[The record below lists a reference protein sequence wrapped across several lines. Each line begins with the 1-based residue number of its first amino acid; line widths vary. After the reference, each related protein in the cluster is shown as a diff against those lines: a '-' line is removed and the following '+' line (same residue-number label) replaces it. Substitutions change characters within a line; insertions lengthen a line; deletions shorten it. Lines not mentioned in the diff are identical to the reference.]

1 MFDPR
6 GYVMMTNRQ
15 AFDPS
20 YRGKRASFSA
30 LCAGTAFATA
40 LLSVPAHAQ
49 NSDESAEG
57 DTIVVSGYRYLSED
71 TSGATGLPVPIEKV
85 PQSISLISEDFLDA
99 TDVRSLGD
107 VAQYTPG
114 ALFDGNPGGTS
125 SIVKLRGFAAGN
137 AIDGLNVGALDFEPD
152 FATIERLEI
161 VKGPTS
167 VVYGAANPGGIINQV
182 TKSADAGT
190 PSHIELLGGSWDRWR
205 VEGQVAGGLDAAGT
219 VHVIGIAAHEEA
231 GSFMQRVGSAK
242 TVLYAGIDADLSP
255 GLSGYLH
262 GGYER
267 YRRTSFDGI
276 PTLPDGSPAPVG
288 RSFFIGSGD
297 FNLVTPVARVNGGL
311 DWEASDALS
320 ISLKA
325 NYLRSNTT
333 GESGFG
339 FGLEDN
345 GDFFLAVN
353 NITKSVTKAFSAGL
367 STVYK
372 LDDVG
377 LADSFITVAA
387 NYQHYDTK
395 QAGTIPDMPQGDV
408 ANIFDGVDAI
418 EALFNTRTYPGIFDY
433 SLNRRLRYFTLS
445 SQASIKVAEP
455 LTLLGGISWAKPDV
469 SKQSG
474 AGPWQDFSGGSQTS
488 LRVAATLEPVSG
500 LNLYASYSES
510 FQPQLFIDAVG
521 DVLPPLSGEQYEI
534 GVKYVSPDRRILLTG
549 AIFDVR
555 QANQARYD
563 QTINLIDRYVPVGK
577 VRHRGLELQAVGEI
591 VKGWQVNAGLAIL
604 DPTIR
609 KDDDATMVGKTVT
622 FLPKS
627 TASLYTSYAF
637 GGGAFVGGGV
647 RYVDSV
653 KTDIDRATRDLPSYV
668 LADASAGYD
677 FDRFRV
683 QINLKNIFDKHYFV
697 NNYQTLFYGNV
708 VGEPRSATVSL
719 RANF

>member
-1 MFDPR
+1 M
-6 GYVMMTNRQ
+6 NRLGQ
-15 AFDPS
+15 DGGFGSDM
-20 YRGKRASFSA
+20 RMGRRRH
-30 LCAGTAFATA
+30 LLVVGAFALQVG
-40 LLSVPAHAQ
+40 LLAGPAQAQ
-49 NSDESAEG
+49 EAEPAADG
-57 DTIVVSGYRYLSED
+57 DAIVVSGYRYLSED
-71 TSGATGLPVPIEKV
+71 TSGTTGLPLSLEKV
-85 PQSISLISEDFLDA
+85 PQSITLISEDFLEA
-99 TDVRSLGD
+99 TDARTLGD

-125 SIVKLRGFAAGN
+125 SIIKLRGFAAGN
-137 AIDGLNVGALDFEPD
+137 AIDGLNVGALDYEPD
-152 FATIERLEI
+152 FATLERLEI

-182 TKSADAGT
+182 TKRARAGT

-205 VEGQVAGGLDAAGT
+205 IEGQLAGALNAAET
-219 VHVIGIAAHEEA
+219 VHVIGIAVHEE
-231 GSFMQRVGSAK
+231 GDSFMQRVGSAK
-242 TVLYAGIDADLSP
+242 TVLYAGIDADLSA
-255 GLSGYLH
+255 GLTGYIH

-297 FNLVTPVARVNGGL
+297 FELVTPVVRVNGGL
-311 DWEASDALS
+311 DWEASSALS
-320 ISLKA
+320 VSLKV

-339 FGLEDN
+339 YDLQPN
-345 GDFFLAVN
+345 GDFLIAVN
-353 NITKSVTKAFSAGL
+353 KITKSTTEAFSAGL
-367 STVYK
+367 SGVYK
-372 LDDVG
+372 FDDLG

-387 NYQHYDTK
+387 NYQDYETQ

-418 EALFNTRTYPGIFDY
+418 EALFNSRTYPGFDY
-433 SLNRRLRYFTLS
+433 GLNRRLRYFTLS
-445 SQASIKVAEP
+445 TQASIKVAEP

-474 AGPWQDFSGGSQTS
+474 TGPWQDFSGDSQTS
-488 LRVAATLEPVSG
+488 LRLAATLEPVKG
-500 LNLYASYSES
+500 LNFYASYSES

-521 DVLPPLSGEQYEI
+521 DVLPPLAGEQYEV
-534 GVKYVSPDRRILLTG
+534 GVKYVSPDRRILLT
-549 AIFDVR
+549 AALFDVR

-563 QTINLIDRYVPVGK
+563 QTIDLIDRYAPVGK
-577 VRHRGLELQAVGEI
+577 VRHRGFEMQAVGEI
-591 VKGWQVNAGLAIL
+591 TKGWQVNAGLAIL

-609 KDDDATMVGKTVT
+609 EDDDTTLIGKTLT

-627 TASLYTSYAF
+627 TASIYTSYEF
-637 GGGAFVGGGV
+637 GGGAFVGGGI
-647 RYVDSV
+647 RYVGSV
-653 KTDIDRATRDLPSYV
+653 KTDFDRATRDIASYTLV
-668 LADASAGYD
+668 DASAGYD
-677 FDRFRV
+677 FERFRV
-683 QINLKNIFDKHYFV
+683 QLNIKNLFDKHYFV

-708 VGEPRSATVSL
+708 VGEPRSVTISL

>member
-1 MFDPR
+1 
-6 GYVMMTNRQ
+6 MTLSQQ
-15 AFDPS
+15 AFEIHS
-20 YRGKRASFSA
+20 RQGGAAFRLLLAGSA
-30 LCAGTAFATA
+30 LAAAVAASSAASAQEAVDAT
-40 LLSVPAHAQ
+40 
-49 NSDESAEG
+49 DG
-57 DTIVVSGYRYLSED
+57 DAIVVSGYRYLSED
-71 TSGATGLPVPIEKV
+71 TSGTTGLPVAIEDV
-85 PQSISLISEDFLDA
+85 PQSISLVSEDFLDA
-99 TDVRSLGD
+99 TDARTLGD

-125 SIVKLRGFAAGN
+125 TIVKLRGFAAGN
-137 AIDGLNVGALDFEPD
+137 AIDGLNVGTLDYEPD
-152 FATIERLEI
+152 FATLERLEI

-182 TKSADAGT
+182 TKGANAGT
-190 PSHIELLGGSWDRWR
+190 RSHIEVLGGSWGRWR
-205 VEGQVAGGLDAAGT
+205 VEGQVAGALNAAGT
-219 VHVIGIAAHEEA
+219 VHAIGIAVHEE
-231 GSFMQRVGSAK
+231 GDSFMQRVDSAK
-242 TVLYAGIDADLSP
+242 TVLYAGIDADLTP
-255 GLSGYLH
+255 GLKAYLH

-276 PTLPDGSPAPVG
+276 PTFPDGSPAPVG

-297 FNLVTPVARVNGGL
+297 FDLVTPVARVNGGL

-320 ISLKA
+320 VSLKV

-339 FGLEDN
+339 FGLEPN

-353 NITKSVTKAFSAGL
+353 NITKSVTEAFSAGL
-367 STVYK
+367 SGVYK
-372 LDDVG
+372 LDDFG
-377 LADSFITVAA
+377 LADSFITVSA

-433 SLNRRLRYFTLS
+433 SLDRRLRYFTLS

-474 AGPWQDFSGGSQTS
+474 TGPWQDFSGDSQTS
-488 LRVAATLEPVSG
+488 LRLAATLEPVKG

-521 DVLPPLSGEQYEI
+521 DVLAPLSGEQYEI
-534 GVKYVSPDRRILLTG
+534 GVKYVSPDRRLLLTG

-563 QTINLIDRYVPVGK
+563 QTIDLIDRYVAVGE

-591 VKGWQVNAGLAIL
+591 AQGWQVNAGLAIL

-609 KDDDATMVGKTVT
+609 KDDDPTLIGRTVT

-627 TASLYTSYAF
+627 TASLHTSYEF
-637 GGGAFVGGGV
+637 GSAFVAGGV

-653 KTDIDRATRDLPSYV
+653 KTDIDRATRDLPSYI

-683 QINLKNIFDKHYFV
+683 QLNVKNIFDKHYFV
-697 NNYQTLFYGNV
+697 NNYQTLFYGNA
-708 VGEPRSATVSL
+708 VGEPRSVTVSL
-719 RANF
+719 RASF

>member
-1 MFDPR
+1 MNGLGQGR
-6 GYVMMTNRQ
+6 GLTTSRQ
-15 AFDPS
+15 LGRMRFLLAV
-20 YRGKRASFSA
+20 GVLA
-30 LCAGTAFATA
+30 LQAGLAGAA
-40 LLSVPAHAQ
+40 QAQDAEPAA
-49 NSDESAEG
+49 DAGG
-57 DTIVVSGYRYLSED
+57 DDIVVSGYRYLSED
-71 TSGATGLPVPIEKV
+71 TSGTTGLPLSLEKV
-85 PQSISLISEDFLDA
+85 PQSITLISEDFLEA
-99 TDVRSLGD
+99 TDAKTLGD

-125 SIVKLRGFAAGN
+125 SIIKLRGFAAGN
-137 AIDGLNVGALDFEPD
+137 AIDGLNVGVLDYEPD
-152 FATIERLEI
+152 FATLERLEI

-182 TKSADAGT
+182 TKSARAGT

-205 VEGQVAGGLDAAGT
+205 IEGQVAGALNAAET
-219 VHVIGIAAHEEA
+219 VHVIGVAVHEEG

-242 TVLYAGIDADLSP
+242 TVLYAGIDADLSSD
-255 GLSGYLH
+255 LTGYIH

-297 FNLVTPVARVNGGL
+297 FELVTPVARVNGGL
-311 DWEASDALS
+311 DWEASSALS
-320 ISLKA
+320 ISLKL

-339 FGLEDN
+339 FDLQPG
-345 GDFFLAVN
+345 GDFFIAIN
-353 NITKSVTKAFSAGL
+353 NITKSTTQAFSAGL
-367 STVYK
+367 SGAYK
-372 LDDVG
+372 FDDLG

-387 NYQHYDTK
+387 NYQDYETQ
-395 QAGTIPDMPQGDV
+395 QAGTIPDTPLGDV

-418 EALFNTRTYPGIFDY
+418 EALFNSRTYPGIFDY

-445 SQASIKVAEP
+445 TQASIKVAEP
-455 LTLLGGISWAKPDV
+455 LTLLGGLSWAKPDV

-474 AGPWQDFSGGSQTS
+474 AGAWQDFSGDSQTS
-488 LRVAATLEPVSG
+488 LRLAATLEPVKG
-500 LNLYASYSES
+500 LNFYASYSES

-521 DVLPPLSGEQYEI
+521 DVLPPLTGEQYEV
-534 GVKYVSPDRRILLTG
+534 GVKYVSPDRRLLLT
-549 AIFDVR
+549 AALFDVR

-563 QTINLIDRYVPVGK
+563 QTIDLIDRYAPVGK
-577 VRHRGLELQAVGEI
+577 VRHRGFELQAVGEI
-591 VKGWQVNAGLAIL
+591 AKGWQVNAGLAIL

-609 KDDDATMVGKTVT
+609 RDDDATLIGKTLT

-627 TASLYTSYAF
+627 TASIYTSYEF
-637 GGGAFVGGGV
+637 GGGAFVGGGI
-647 RYVDSV
+647 RYVGSV
-653 KTDIDRATRDLPSYV
+653 KTDIDRATRDLPSYTLV
-668 LADASAGYD
+668 DASAGYD

-683 QINLKNIFDKHYFV
+683 QVNVKNIFDEHYFV

-708 VGEPRSATVSL
+708 VGEPRSVTVSL

>member
-1 MFDPR
+1 MNGLCR
-6 GYVMMTNRQ
+6 NGYRVGSRRTRLRLAAGALAMQ
-15 AFDPS
+15 A
-20 YRGKRASFSA
+20 A
-30 LCAGTAFATA
+30 LAATGAYAQEAG
-40 LLSVPAHAQ
+40 
-49 NSDESAEG
+49 ESGEG
-57 DTIVVSGYRYLSED
+57 DAIVVSGYRYLAED
-71 TSGATGLPVPIEKV
+71 TSGTTGLPVPIEKV
-85 PQSISLISEDFLDA
+85 PQSISLVSEDFMDA

-114 ALFDGNPGGTS
+114 ALFDGNPGGTA

-137 AIDGLNVGALDFEPD
+137 AIDGLNVGALDYEPD
-152 FATIERLEI
+152 FATLERLEI

-182 TKSADAGT
+182 TKSAKANT

-205 VEGQVAGGLDAAGT
+205 IEGQVAASLNTAGT
-219 VHVIGIAAHEEA
+219 VNVIGIAAHEEA
-231 GSFMQRVGSAK
+231 DSFMQRVDSAK
-242 TVLYAGIDADLSP
+242 TVLYAGIDAELTP
-255 GLSGYLH
+255 GLTGYIH

-276 PTLPDGSPAPVG
+276 PTFPDGSPAPVG

-297 FNLVTPVARVNGGL
+297 FDLVTPVVRVNGGL
-311 DWEASDALS
+311 DWEASEALS
-320 ISLKA
+320 VSLKL

-339 FGLEDN
+339 FGLEEN
-345 GDFFLAVN
+345 GDFFLAIN

-367 STVYK
+367 SAVYK
-372 LDDVG
+372 LDDLG
-377 LADSFITVAA
+377 LADSFVTVAA

-395 QAGTIPDMPQGDV
+395 QAGTIPDMPEGDV

-445 SQASIKVAEP
+445 TQANIKVAEP

-474 AGPWQDFSGGSQTS
+474 TAPWEDFSGNSQTS
-488 LRVAATLEPVSG
+488 LRLAATLEPVQG
-500 LNLYASYSES
+500 LNFYLSYSES

-521 DVLPPLSGEQYEI
+521 DVLPPLTGEQYEA
-534 GVKYVSPDRRILLTG
+534 GVKYVSPDRRLLLT
-549 AIFDVR
+549 AAVFDVR

-563 QTINLIDRYVPVGK
+563 QTIDLIDRYSPVGK
-577 VRHRGLELQAVGEI
+577 VRHRGFELQAVGEV

-609 KDDDATMVGKTVT
+609 EDDDPTLIGKTVA

-627 TASLYTSYAF
+627 TASLYTSYEF
-637 GGGAFVGGGV
+637 GGGAFVGGGI

-668 LADASAGYD
+668 LADVSAGYD
-677 FDRFRV
+677 FERFRV
-683 QINLKNIFDKHYFV
+683 QLNVKNLFDKHYFV

-708 VGEPRSATVSL
+708 VGEPRSVTVSL

>member
-1 MFDPR
+1 M
-6 GYVMMTNRQ
+6 NRR
-15 AFDPS
+15 S
-20 YRGKRASFSA
+20 CRARLLVTAAA
-30 LCAGTAFATA
+30 LASQIGLTGAALAQGADTPPDAGG
-40 LLSVPAHAQ
+40 
-49 NSDESAEG
+49 DE
-57 DTIVVSGYRYLSED
+57 IVVSGHRYLSED
-71 TSGATGLPVPIEKV
+71 TSGTTGLPLPLEQV
-85 PQSISLISEDFLDA
+85 PQSITLVSEDFLDA
-99 TDVRSLGD
+99 TDARTLGD

-137 AIDGLNVGALDFEPD
+137 AIDGLNVGALDYEPD
-152 FATIERLEI
+152 FATLERLEI

-182 TKSADAGT
+182 TKSARAGT
-190 PSHIELLGGSWDRWR
+190 PSYIELLGGSWDRWR
-205 VEGQVAGGLDAAGT
+205 IEGQVAGALNASET
-219 VHVIGIAAHEEA
+219 VHVIGIAAHEES
-231 GSFMQRVGSAK
+231 GSFMERVGSAK

-255 GLSGYLH
+255 GLTGYLH

-297 FNLVTPVARVNGGL
+297 FELATPVVRVNGGL
-311 DWEASDALS
+311 DWEASSALS
-320 ISLKA
+320 VSLKV

-339 FGLEDN
+339 FDLQPN
-345 GDFFLAVN
+345 GDFFIAIN
-353 NITKSVTKAFSAGL
+353 KITKSSTEAFSAGL
-367 STVYK
+367 SGVYK
-372 LDDVG
+372 FDDLG

-387 NYQHYDTK
+387 NYQDYETR

-408 ANIFDGVDAI
+408 ANIFDGIAAI
-418 EALFNTRTYPGIFDY
+418 ETLFNSRTYPGFDY

-469 SKQSG
+469 GKQSG
-474 AGPWQDFSGGSQTS
+474 AGAWQDFSGDSQTS
-488 LRVAATLEPVSG
+488 LRLAATLEPVKG
-500 LNLYASYSES
+500 LNFYASYSES
-510 FQPQLFIDAVG
+510 FQPQLFIDARG
-521 DVLPPLSGEQYEI
+521 DVLPPLTGEQYEV
-534 GVKYVSPDRRILLTG
+534 GVKYVSPDRRLLLTG

-555 QANQARYD
+555 QSNQARYD
-563 QTINLIDRYVPVGK
+563 QTIDLIDRYAPVGE
-577 VRHRGLELQAVGEI
+577 VRHRGFELQAVGEI
-591 VKGWQVNAGLAIL
+591 AKGWQVNAGLAIL

-609 KDDDATMVGKTVT
+609 KDDDTALIGKTIT

-627 TASLYTSYAF
+627 TASIYTNYEF
-637 GGGAFVGGGV
+637 GGGAFVGGGI
-647 RYVDSV
+647 RYVGSV
-653 KTDIDRATRDLPSYV
+653 KTDFDRATRDLPSYT

-677 FDRFRV
+677 FKRFRV
-683 QINLKNIFDKHYFV
+683 QVNVRNIFDKHYFV

-708 VGEPRSATVSL
+708 VGEPRSVTVSL
-719 RANF
+719 RAGF

>member
-1 MFDPR
+1 MT
-6 GYVMMTNRQ
+6 TNRQ
-15 AFDPS
+15 VCERCQRPTRSAF
-20 YRGKRASFSA
+20 RLLLASSIA
-30 LCAGTAFATA
+30 AAAAFA
-40 LLSVPAHAQ
+40 PAMAAAQ
-49 NSDESAEG
+49 EAPENEG
-57 DTIVVSGYRYLSED
+57 DAIVVSGIRFLNEN
-71 TSGATGLPVPIEKV
+71 TSGTTGLPVPIEKV
-85 PQSISLISEDFLDA
+85 PQSISLVSEDFLDA
-99 TDVRSLGD
+99 TDARSLGD

-152 FATIERLEI
+152 FATLERLEI

-182 TKSADAGT
+182 TKGADANT

-205 VEGQVAGGLDAAGT
+205 IEGQFAGALNAAGT
-219 VHVIGIAAHEEA
+219 VHVIGVAVHEEG
-231 GSFMQRVGSAK
+231 GSFMQRVDSAK
-242 TVLYAGIDADLSP
+242 TVLYAGIDADLTP
-255 GLSGYLH
+255 ELTAYLH

-297 FNLVTPVARVNGGL
+297 FDLVTPVARVNGGL
-311 DWEASDALS
+311 DWEASSALS
-320 ISLKA
+320 VSLRV

-339 FGLEDN
+339 FDLQPN
-345 GDFFLAVN
+345 GDFFIAIN
-353 NITKSVTKAFSAGL
+353 KITKSVTQAFSAGL
-367 STVYK
+367 SSVYK
-372 LDDVG
+372 LDDLG
-377 LADSFITVAA
+377 LTDSFVTVAA
-387 NYQHYDTK
+387 NYQSYDTN
-395 QAGTIPDMPQGDV
+395 QAGTIPGTPQGDV

-445 SQASIKVAEP
+445 TQASLKIAEP
-455 LTLLGGISWAKPDV
+455 LTLLGGLSWAKPDV

-474 AGPWQDFSGGSQTS
+474 TRPWEDFSGDSQTS
-488 LRVAATLEPVSG
+488 LRLAATLEPVRG
-500 LNLYASYSES
+500 LNFYASYSES

-521 DVLPPLSGEQYEI
+521 DVLSPLSGEQYEV
-534 GVKYVSPDRRILLTG
+534 GVKYVSPDRRLLLTG
-549 AIFDVR
+549 ALFDAR

-563 QTINLIDRYVPVGK
+563 QTIDLIDRYAPVGK

-591 VKGWQVNAGLAIL
+591 AKGWQVNAGLAIL

-609 KDDDATMVGKTVT
+609 RDDDLTLIGKTIT
-622 FLPKS
+622 FLPKNS
-627 TASLYTSYAF
+627 ASIYTSYEF
-637 GGGAFVGGGV
+637 GSAFVGGGV
-647 RYVDSV
+647 RYVGSV
-653 KTDIDRATRDLPSYV
+653 KTDIDRATRDLSSYTLV
-668 LADASAGYD
+668 DASAGYD
-677 FDRFRV
+677 FGRFRA
-683 QINLKNIFDKHYFV
+683 QINVKNLFDKHYFV

-708 VGEPRSATVSL
+708 VGEPRSVTVSL

>member
-1 MFDPR
+1 
-6 GYVMMTNRQ
+6 MTKNRQ
-15 AFDPS
+15 VCERCQRPKRSAF
-20 YRGKRASFSA
+20 RLLLASSIAAAAAFS
-30 LCAGTAFATA
+30 
-40 LLSVPAHAQ
+40 PAMAAAQ
-49 NSDESAEG
+49 EAPENEG
-57 DTIVVSGYRYLSED
+57 EAIVVSGFRFLNEN
-71 TSGATGLPVPIEKV
+71 TSGTTGLPVPIEKV
-85 PQSISLISEDFLDA
+85 PQSISLVSEDFLNA
-99 TDVRSLGD
+99 TDARSLGD

-152 FATIERLEI
+152 FATLERLEI

-182 TKSADAGT
+182 TKGADANT

-205 VEGQVAGGLDAAGT
+205 IEGQFAGALNAAGT
-219 VHVIGIAAHEEA
+219 VHVIGVAVHEES
-231 GSFMQRVGSAK
+231 GSFMQRVDSAK
-242 TVLYAGIDADLSP
+242 TVLYAGIDADLTP
-255 GLSGYLH
+255 ELTAYLH

-297 FNLVTPVARVNGGL
+297 FDLVTPVARVNGGL
-311 DWEASDALS
+311 DWEASSALS
-320 ISLKA
+320 VSLRV

-339 FGLEDN
+339 FDLQPN
-345 GDFFLAVN
+345 GDFFIAIN
-353 NITKSVTKAFSAGL
+353 NITKSVTQAFSAGL
-367 STVYK
+367 SSVYK
-372 LDDVG
+372 LDDLG
-377 LADSFITVAA
+377 LTDSFVTVAA
-387 NYQHYDTK
+387 NYQSYDTK
-395 QAGTIPDMPQGDV
+395 QAGTIPGTPQGDV

-418 EALFNTRTYPGIFDY
+418 EALFNTRTYPGVFDY

-445 SQASIKVAEP
+445 TQASVKIAEP
-455 LTLLGGISWAKPDV
+455 LTLLGGLSWAKPDV

-474 AGPWQDFSGGSQTS
+474 TRPWEDFSGDSQTS
-488 LRVAATLEPVSG
+488 LRLAATLEPVRG
-500 LNLYASYSES
+500 LNFYASYSES

-521 DVLPPLSGEQYEI
+521 DVLSPLSGEQYEV
-534 GVKYVSPDRRILLTG
+534 GVKYVSPDRRLLLTG
-549 AIFDVR
+549 ALFDAR

-563 QTINLIDRYVPVGK
+563 QTIDLIDRYAPVGK

-591 VKGWQVNAGLAIL
+591 AKGWQVNAGLAIL

-609 KDDDATMVGKTVT
+609 RDDDLTLIGKTIT
-622 FLPKS
+622 FLPKNS
-627 TASLYTSYAF
+627 ASIYTSYEF
-637 GGGAFVGGGV
+637 GSAFVGGGV
-647 RYVDSV
+647 RYVGSV
-653 KTDIDRATRDLPSYV
+653 KTDIDRATRDLSSYTLV
-668 LADASAGYD
+668 DASAGYD
-677 FDRFRV
+677 FGRFRAQV
-683 QINLKNIFDKHYFV
+683 NVKNLFDKHYFV

-708 VGEPRSATVSL
+708 VGEPRSVTVSL

>member
-1 MFDPR
+1 
-6 GYVMMTNRQ
+6 MTMNRQ
-15 AFDPS
+15 SSAFRRNRRIAP
-20 YRGKRASFSA
+20 RF
-30 LCAGTAFATA
+30 LCASGALAAAAFMP
-40 LLSVPAHAQ
+40 SVAAAQ
-49 NSDESAEG
+49 EAGEGGEG
-57 DTIVVSGYRYLSED
+57 DAIVVSGYRYLSED
-71 TSGATGLPVPIEKV
+71 TSGTTGLPVPIEEV
-85 PQSISLISEDFLDA
+85 PQSISLVSKDFLDA
-99 TDVRSLGD
+99 TDARSLGD

-137 AIDGLNVGALDFEPD
+137 AIDGLNVGVLDYEPD
-152 FATIERLEI
+152 FATLERLEI

-182 TKSADAGT
+182 TKGAGPDT
-190 PSHIELLGGSWDRWR
+190 PSHIAILGGSWDRWR
-205 VEGQVAGGLDAAGT
+205 LEGQVATSLDASGT
-219 VHVIGIAAHEEA
+219 VHAIGVAVHEEG
-231 GSFMQRVGSAK
+231 GSFMTRVDSAK
-242 TVLYAGIDADLSP
+242 TVLYAGIDAELSP
-255 GLSGYLH
+255 GLKGYLH

-297 FNLVTPVARVNGGL
+297 FDLVTPVARVNGGL
-311 DWEASDALS
+311 DWEASPALS
-320 ISLKA
+320 VSLKL

-339 FGLEDN
+339 FDLQPN
-345 GDFFLAVN
+345 GDFFIAIN
-353 NITKSVTKAFSAGL
+353 NITKSVTEAFSAGL

-372 LDDVG
+372 FDDLG
-377 LADSFITVAA
+377 LADSFVTVAA
-387 NYQHYDTK
+387 NYQSYDTQ
-395 QAGTIPDMPQGDV
+395 QAGTIPDTPQGDV

-445 SQASIKVAEP
+445 TQANIKIAGP
-455 LTLLGGISWAKPDV
+455 LTLLGGLSWAKPDV

-474 AGPWQDFSGGSQTS
+474 TDAWQDFSGDSQTS
-488 LRVAATLEPVSG
+488 LRLAATLEPVRG

-521 DVLPPLSGEQYEI
+521 DVLPPLTGEQYEI
-534 GVKYVSPDRRILLTG
+534 GFKYVSPDRRLLLTG
-549 AIFDVR
+549 ALFDVR

-563 QTINLIDRYVPVGK
+563 QTIDLIDRYAPVGK
-577 VRHRGLELQAVGEI
+577 VRHRGFELQAVGEI
-591 VKGWQVNAGLAIL
+591 AKGWQVNAGLAIL

-609 KDDDATMVGKTVT
+609 KDDDPALIGKTLT

-627 TASLYTSYAF
+627 TASIYSSYEFA
-637 GGGAFVGGGV
+637 GGAFVGGGV
-647 RYVDSV
+647 RYVGSV
-653 KTDIDRATRDLPSYV
+653 KTDIDRATRDLPSYMLV
-668 LADASAGYD
+668 DASAGYD
-677 FDRFRV
+677 FGRFRA
-683 QINLKNIFDKHYFV
+683 QINVKNLFDKHYFV

-708 VGEPRSATVSL
+708 VGEPRSVTVSL

>member
-1 MFDPR
+1 
-6 GYVMMTNRQ
+6 MTKNRQ
-15 AFDPS
+15 VCEFHHRPK
-20 YRGKRASFSA
+20 RGVRRL
-30 LCAGTAFATA
+30 LCAGSVVAAAAFAPTLA
-40 LLSVPAHAQ
+40 AAQ
-49 NSDESAEG
+49 EVGESEG
-57 DTIVVSGYRYLSED
+57 DAIVVSGYRYLSEN
-71 TSGATGLPVPIEKV
+71 TSGTTGLPVPIEKV
-85 PQSISLISEDFLDA
+85 PQSISLVSEDFLDA
-99 TDVRSLGD
+99 TDARSLGD

-137 AIDGLNVGALDFEPD
+137 AIDGLNVGALDYEPD
-152 FATIERLEI
+152 FATLERLEI

-182 TKSADAGT
+182 TKGADANT

-205 VEGQVAGGLDAAGT
+205 IEGHLAGALNTAGT
-219 VHVIGIAAHEEA
+219 VHVIGVAVHEESS
-231 GSFMQRVGSAK
+231 SFMQRIDSAK
-242 TVLYAGIDADLSP
+242 TVLYAGIDADLTP
-255 GLSGYLH
+255 ELTAYLH

-297 FNLVTPVARVNGGL
+297 FDLVTPVARVNGGL
-311 DWEASDALS
+311 DWEASSALS
-320 ISLKA
+320 VSLRV

-339 FGLEDN
+339 FDLQPN
-345 GDFFLAVN
+345 GDFFIAIN
-353 NITKSVTKAFSAGL
+353 NITKSVTEAFSAGL

-372 LDDVG
+372 FDDLG
-377 LADSFITVAA
+377 LTDSFITVAA
-387 NYQHYDTK
+387 NYQSYDTK
-395 QAGTIPDMPQGDV
+395 QAGTIPDTPQGDV

-433 SLNRRLRYFTLS
+433 SLNRRLRYLTLS
-445 SQASIKVAEP
+445 TQANIKVAEP
-455 LTLLGGISWAKPDV
+455 LTLLAGLSWAKPDV

-474 AGPWQDFSGGSQTS
+474 TRPWEDFSGDSQTS
-488 LRVAATLEPVSG
+488 LRLAATLEPVKG
-500 LNLYASYSES
+500 LNFYASYSES

-521 DVLPPLSGEQYEI
+521 DVLSPLTGEQYEV
-534 GVKYVSPDRRILLTG
+534 GVKYVSPDRRLLLTG
-549 AIFDVR
+549 ALFDVR

-563 QTINLIDRYVPVGK
+563 QTIDLIDRYAPIGK
-577 VRHRGLELQAVGEI
+577 VRHRGFELQAVGEI
-591 VKGWQVNAGLAIL
+591 AKGWQVNAGLAIL

-609 KDDDATMVGKTVT
+609 QDDDPTLIGKTIT

-627 TASLYTSYAF
+627 SASIYTSYEF
-637 GGGAFVGGGV
+637 GDAFVGGGV
-647 RYVDSV
+647 RYVGSV
-653 KTDIDRATRDLPSYV
+653 KTEIDRATRDLPSYTLV
-668 LADASAGYD
+668 DASAGYD
-677 FDRFRV
+677 FGRFRAQV
-683 QINLKNIFDKHYFV
+683 NVKNLFDKHYFV

-708 VGEPRSATVSL
+708 VGEPRSVTVSL

>member
-1 MFDPR
+1 MTMSRQSSAFCRNRRIAPR
-6 GYVMMTNRQ
+6 
-15 AFDPS
+15 F
-20 YRGKRASFSA
+20 
-30 LCAGTAFATA
+30 LCASGALAAAAFMPSAA
-40 LLSVPAHAQ
+40 AAQ
-49 NSDESAEG
+49 EAGEGGEG
-57 DTIVVSGYRYLSED
+57 DAIVVSGYRYLSED
-71 TSGATGLPVPIEKV
+71 TSGTTGLPVPIEEV
-85 PQSISLISEDFLDA
+85 PQSISLVSKDFLDA
-99 TDVRSLGD
+99 TDARSLGD

-137 AIDGLNVGALDFEPD
+137 AIDGLNVGVLDYEPD
-152 FATIERLEI
+152 FATLERLEI

-182 TKSADAGT
+182 TKGAGPDT
-190 PSHIELLGGSWDRWR
+190 PSHIAILGGSWDRWR
-205 VEGQVAGGLDAAGT
+205 LEGQVATSLDASGT
-219 VHVIGIAAHEEA
+219 VHAIGVAVHEEG
-231 GSFMQRVGSAK
+231 GSFMTRVDSAK
-242 TVLYAGIDADLSP
+242 TVLYGGIDAELSP
-255 GLSGYLH
+255 GLKGYLH

-297 FNLVTPVARVNGGL
+297 FDLVTPVARVNGGL
-311 DWEASDALS
+311 DWEASPALS
-320 ISLKA
+320 VSLKL

-339 FGLEDN
+339 FDLQPN
-345 GDFFLAVN
+345 GDFFIAIN
-353 NITKSVTKAFSAGL
+353 NITKSVTEAFSAGL

-372 LDDVG
+372 FDDLG
-377 LADSFITVAA
+377 LADSFVTVAA
-387 NYQHYDTK
+387 NYQSYDTQ
-395 QAGTIPDMPQGDV
+395 QAGTIPDTPQGDV

-445 SQASIKVAEP
+445 TQANIKIAGP
-455 LTLLGGISWAKPDV
+455 LTLLGGLSWAKPDV

-474 AGPWQDFSGGSQTS
+474 TDAWQDFSGDSQTS
-488 LRVAATLEPVSG
+488 LRLAATLEPVRG

-521 DVLPPLSGEQYEI
+521 DVLPPLTGEQYEI
-534 GVKYVSPDRRILLTG
+534 GFKYVSPDRRLLLTG
-549 AIFDVR
+549 ALFDVR

-563 QTINLIDRYVPVGK
+563 QTIDLIDRYAPVGK
-577 VRHRGLELQAVGEI
+577 VRHRGFELQAVGEI
-591 VKGWQVNAGLAIL
+591 AEGWQVNAGLAIL

-609 KDDDATMVGKTVT
+609 KDDDPALIGKTLT

-627 TASLYTSYAF
+627 TASIHSSYEFA
-637 GGGAFVGGGV
+637 GGAFVGGGV
-647 RYVDSV
+647 RYVGSV
-653 KTDIDRATRDLPSYV
+653 KTDIDRVTRDLSSYMLV
-668 LADASAGYD
+668 DASAGYD
-677 FDRFRV
+677 FGRFRA
-683 QINLKNIFDKHYFV
+683 QINVKNLFDKHYFV

-708 VGEPRSATVSL
+708 VGEPRSVTVSL

>member
-1 MFDPR
+1 
-6 GYVMMTNRQ
+6 MMMNRESR
-15 AFDPS
+15 AFRRQRNHTAIHLLGAGAAALAFMS
-20 YRGKRASFSA
+20 SA
-30 LCAGTAFATA
+30 AAAQEAT
-40 LLSVPAHAQ
+40 
-49 NSDESAEG
+49 ESEG
-57 DTIVVSGYRYLSED
+57 DAIVVSGYRYLSEN
-71 TSGATGLPVPIEKV
+71 TSGTTGLPVPIEKV
-85 PQSISLISEDFLDA
+85 PQSISLVSEDFLDA
-99 TDVRSLGD
+99 TDAKSLGD

-137 AIDGLNVGALDFEPD
+137 AIDGLNVGALDYEPD
-152 FATIERLEI
+152 FATLERLEI

-182 TKSADAGT
+182 TKGAKAGT

-205 VEGQVAGGLDAAGT
+205 IEGQIATSLDASGT
-219 VHVIGIAAHEEA
+219 VNLIGIGVHEEA
-231 GSFMQRVGSAK
+231 GSFMQRVDSSK

-255 GLSGYLH
+255 GLTGYVH

-297 FNLVTPVARVNGGL
+297 FDLVTPVVRVNSGL
-311 DWEASDALS
+311 DWEASSALS
-320 ISLKA
+320 VSLKV

-339 FGLEDN
+339 FDLQPN
-345 GDFFLAVN
+345 GDFFIAIN
-353 NITKSVTKAFSAGL
+353 NITKSVTQAFSAGL

-372 LDDVG
+372 FDDLG
-377 LADSFITVAA
+377 LTDSFVTVAA
-387 NYQHYDTK
+387 NYQSYDTK
-395 QAGTIPDMPQGDV
+395 QAGTIPDTPQGDV
-408 ANIFDGVDAI
+408 GNIFDGVDAI

-445 SQASIKVAEP
+445 TQANIKVAGP
-455 LTLLGGISWAKPDV
+455 LTLLAGLSWAKPDV

-474 AGPWQDFSGGSQTS
+474 TDPWEDFSGDSQTS
-488 LRVAATLEPVSG
+488 LRLAATLEPVRG
-500 LNLYASYSES
+500 LNFYASYSES
-510 FQPQLFIDAVG
+510 FQPQLFIDAAG
-521 DVLPPLSGEQYEI
+521 DVLPPLTGEQYEV
-534 GVKYVSPDRRILLTG
+534 GVKYVSPDRRLLLTG
-549 AIFDVR
+549 ALFDVR

-563 QTINLIDRYVPVGK
+563 QTIDLIDRYAPVGK
-577 VRHRGLELQAVGEI
+577 VRHRGFELQAVGEI
-591 VKGWQVNAGLAIL
+591 ARGWQVNAGLAIL

-609 KDDDATMVGKTVT
+609 RDDEPTLIGRTIT

-627 TASLYTSYAF
+627 SASIYTSYEF
-637 GGGAFVGGGV
+637 GDAFVGGGI

-653 KTDIDRATRDLPSYV
+653 KTDIDRATRDLPSYTLV
-668 LADASAGYD
+668 DASAGYD
-677 FDRFRV
+677 FGRFRAQLNV
-683 QINLKNIFDKHYFV
+683 KNLFDKHYFV

-708 VGEPRSATVSL
+708 VGEPRSVTVSL

>member
-1 MFDPR
+1 
-6 GYVMMTNRQ
+6 MTKNRQ
-15 AFDPS
+15 VCEFHHRPK
-20 YRGKRASFSA
+20 RGVRRL
-30 LCAGTAFATA
+30 LCAGSVVAAAA
-40 LLSVPAHAQ
+40 LAPTLAAAQ
-49 NSDESAEG
+49 EAGEGEG
-57 DTIVVSGYRYLSED
+57 DTIVVSGYRYLSEN
-71 TSGATGLPVPIEKV
+71 TSGTTGLPVPIEKV
-85 PQSISLISEDFLDA
+85 PQSISLVSEDFLDA
-99 TDVRSLGD
+99 TDARSLGD

-137 AIDGLNVGALDFEPD
+137 AIDGLNVGALDYEPD
-152 FATIERLEI
+152 FATLERLEI

-182 TKSADAGT
+182 TKGADANT

-205 VEGQVAGGLDAAGT
+205 IEGQLAGALNTAGT
-219 VHVIGIAAHEEA
+219 VHVIGVAVHEES
-231 GSFMQRVGSAK
+231 GSFMQRIDSAK
-242 TVLYAGIDADLSP
+242 TVLYAGIDADLTP
-255 GLSGYLH
+255 ELTAYLH

-297 FNLVTPVARVNGGL
+297 FDLVTPVARVNGGL
-311 DWEASDALS
+311 DWEASSALS
-320 ISLKA
+320 VSLRV

-339 FGLEDN
+339 FDLQPN
-345 GDFFLAVN
+345 GDFFIAIN
-353 NITKSVTKAFSAGL
+353 NITKSVTEAFSAGL

-372 LDDVG
+372 FDDLG
-377 LADSFITVAA
+377 LTDSFITVAA
-387 NYQHYDTK
+387 NYQSYDTE
-395 QAGTIPDMPQGDV
+395 QAGTIPDTPQGDV

-433 SLNRRLRYFTLS
+433 SLNRRLRYLTLS
-445 SQASIKVAEP
+445 TQANIKVAEP
-455 LTLLGGISWAKPDV
+455 LTLLAGLSWAKPDV

-474 AGPWQDFSGGSQTS
+474 TRPWEDFSGDSQTS
-488 LRVAATLEPVSG
+488 LRLAATLEPVKG
-500 LNLYASYSES
+500 LNVYASYSES

-521 DVLPPLSGEQYEI
+521 DVLSPLTGEQYEV
-534 GVKYVSPDRRILLTG
+534 GVKYVSPDRRLLLTG
-549 AIFDVR
+549 ALFDVR

-563 QTINLIDRYVPVGK
+563 QTIDLIDRYAPIGK
-577 VRHRGLELQAVGEI
+577 VRHRGFELQAVGEI
-591 VKGWQVNAGLAIL
+591 AKGWQVNAGLAIL

-609 KDDDATMVGKTVT
+609 QDDGPTLIGKTIT

-627 TASLYTSYAF
+627 SASIYTSYEF
-637 GGGAFVGGGV
+637 GDAFVGGGV
-647 RYVDSV
+647 RYVGSV
-653 KTDIDRATRDLPSYV
+653 KTEIDRATRDLPSYTLV
-668 LADASAGYD
+668 DASAGYD
-677 FDRFRV
+677 FGRFRAQV
-683 QINLKNIFDKHYFV
+683 NVKNLFDKHYFV

-708 VGEPRSATVSL
+708 VGEPRSVTVSL

>member
-1 MFDPR
+1 
-6 GYVMMTNRQ
+6 MMMNRE
-15 AFDPS
+15 S
-20 YRGKRASFSA
+20 RAVRRQRNHA
-30 LCAGTAFATA
+30 AIHLLGAGTAALAFMSSAAAAQEAT
-40 LLSVPAHAQ
+40 
-49 NSDESAEG
+49 ESEG
-57 DTIVVSGYRYLSED
+57 DAIVVSGYRYLSEN
-71 TSGATGLPVPIEKV
+71 TSGTTGLPVPIEKV
-85 PQSISLISEDFLDA
+85 PQSISLVSEDFLDA
-99 TDVRSLGD
+99 TDAKSLGD

-137 AIDGLNVGALDFEPD
+137 AIDGLNVGALDYEPD
-152 FATIERLEI
+152 FATLERLEI

-182 TKSADAGT
+182 TKGAKPGT

-205 VEGQVAGGLDAAGT
+205 IEGQAATSLDAAGT
-219 VHVIGIAAHEEA
+219 VNLIGIGVHEEA
-231 GSFMQRVGSAK
+231 GSFMQRVDSSK
-242 TVLYAGIDADLSP
+242 TVLYAGVDANLSP
-255 GLSGYLH
+255 GLTGYVH

-297 FNLVTPVARVNGGL
+297 FDLVTPVVRVNGGL
-311 DWEASDALS
+311 DWEASSALS
-320 ISLKA
+320 VSLKV

-339 FGLEDN
+339 FDLQPN
-345 GDFFLAVN
+345 GDFFIAIN
-353 NITKSVTKAFSAGL
+353 NITKSVTQAFSAGL

-372 LDDVG
+372 FDDLG
-377 LADSFITVAA
+377 LTDSFVTVAA
-387 NYQHYDTK
+387 NYQSYDTK
-395 QAGTIPDMPQGDV
+395 QAGTIPDTPQGDV
-408 ANIFDGVDAI
+408 GNIFDGVDAI

-445 SQASIKVAEP
+445 SQANIKVAEP
-455 LTLLGGISWAKPDV
+455 LTLLAGLSWAKPDV

-474 AGPWQDFSGGSQTS
+474 TDPWEDFSGDSQTS
-488 LRVAATLEPVSG
+488 LRLAATLEPVRG
-500 LNLYASYSES
+500 LNFYASYSES
-510 FQPQLFIDAVG
+510 FQPQLFIDAAG
-521 DVLPPLSGEQYEI
+521 DVLPPLTGEQYEV
-534 GVKYVSPDRRILLTG
+534 GVKYVSSDRRLLLTG
-549 AIFDVR
+549 ALFDVR

-563 QTINLIDRYVPVGK
+563 QTIDLIDRYAPVGK
-577 VRHRGLELQAVGEI
+577 VRHRGFELQAVGEI
-591 VKGWQVNAGLAIL
+591 AKGWQVNAGLAIL

-609 KDDDATMVGKTVT
+609 RDDDPTLIGRTIT

-627 TASLYTSYAF
+627 SASIYTSYAF
-637 GGGAFVGGGV
+637 GNAFVGGGI

-653 KTDIDRATRDLPSYV
+653 KTDIDRTTRDLPSYTLV
-668 LADASAGYD
+668 DASAGYD
-677 FDRFRV
+677 FGRFRA
-683 QINLKNIFDKHYFV
+683 QINVKNLFDKHYFV

-708 VGEPRSATVSL
+708 VGEPRSVTASL

>member
-1 MFDPR
+1 
-6 GYVMMTNRQ
+6 MMMNRE
-15 AFDPS
+15 
-20 YRGKRASFSA
+20 RRAVRRRRNHA
-30 LCAGTAFATA
+30 AIHLLGAGTAALAFMSSAAAAQEATE
-40 LLSVPAHAQ
+40 
-49 NSDESAEG
+49 NEG
-57 DTIVVSGYRYLSED
+57 DAIVVSGYRYLSED
-71 TSGATGLPVPIEKV
+71 TSGTTGLPVPIEKV
-85 PQSISLISEDFLDA
+85 PQSISLVSEDFLDA
-99 TDVRSLGD
+99 TDAKSLGD

-137 AIDGLNVGALDFEPD
+137 AIDGLNVGALDYEPD
-152 FATIERLEI
+152 FATLERLEI

-182 TKSADAGT
+182 TKGAKPGT

-205 VEGQVAGGLDAAGT
+205 IEGQAATSLDAAGT
-219 VHVIGIAAHEEA
+219 VNLIGIGVHEEA
-231 GSFMQRVGSAK
+231 GSFMQRVDSSK
-242 TVLYAGIDADLSP
+242 TVLYAGVDADLSP
-255 GLSGYLH
+255 GLTGYVH

-297 FNLVTPVARVNGGL
+297 FDLVTPVVRVNGGL
-311 DWEASDALS
+311 DWEASSALS
-320 ISLKA
+320 VSLKV

-339 FGLEDN
+339 FDLQPN
-345 GDFFLAVN
+345 GDFFIAIN
-353 NITKSVTKAFSAGL
+353 NITKSVTQAFSAGL

-372 LDDVG
+372 LDDLG
-377 LADSFITVAA
+377 LTDSFVTVAA
-387 NYQHYDTK
+387 NYQSYDTK
-395 QAGTIPDMPQGDV
+395 QAGTIPDTPQGDV
-408 ANIFDGVDAI
+408 GNIFDGVDAI

-445 SQASIKVAEP
+445 SQANIKVAEP
-455 LTLLGGISWAKPDV
+455 LTLLAGLSWAKPDV

-474 AGPWQDFSGGSQTS
+474 TDPWEDFSGDSQTS
-488 LRVAATLEPVSG
+488 LRLAATLEPVRG
-500 LNLYASYSES
+500 LNFYASYSES
-510 FQPQLFIDAVG
+510 FQPQLFIDAAG
-521 DVLPPLSGEQYEI
+521 DVLPPLTGEQYEV
-534 GVKYVSPDRRILLTG
+534 GVKYVSSDRRLLLTG
-549 AIFDVR
+549 ALFDVR

-563 QTINLIDRYVPVGK
+563 QTIDLIDRYAPVGK
-577 VRHRGLELQAVGEI
+577 VRHRGFELQAVGEI
-591 VKGWQVNAGLAIL
+591 TKGWQVNAGLAIL

-609 KDDDATMVGKTVT
+609 RDDDPTLIGRTIT

-627 TASLYTSYAF
+627 SASIYTSYEF
-637 GGGAFVGGGV
+637 GNAFVGGGI

-653 KTDIDRATRDLPSYV
+653 KTDIDRATRDLPSYTLV
-668 LADASAGYD
+668 DASAGYD
-677 FDRFRV
+677 FGRFRA
-683 QINLKNIFDKHYFV
+683 QINVKNLFDKHYFV

-708 VGEPRSATVSL
+708 VGEPRSVTVSL